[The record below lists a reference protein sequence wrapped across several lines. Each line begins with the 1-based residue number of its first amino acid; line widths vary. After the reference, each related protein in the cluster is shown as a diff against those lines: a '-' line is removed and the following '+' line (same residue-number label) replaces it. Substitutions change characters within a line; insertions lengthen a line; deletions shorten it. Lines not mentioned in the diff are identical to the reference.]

1 MSSIEEASGSVATNA
16 DSARELA
23 GSIASSKVLLDSL
36 AARLDAIGVET
47 AAQRTHAAGD
57 RAEELA
63 GHANALADA
72 LDSLGRQ
79 VEAIKGLLASAI
91 RSGAGKSDRSRSPR
105 TASTASAFAAQE
117 PLPLKGPVAS
127 TPPTGIGKRHFFER
141 IRMKSPAKEKN
152 TVVMPGVDTDADIA
166 AIKTGH
172 STYLRDNLYEVNDR
186 TYGLETPGGGVYP
199 VRGKGFVELDK
210 LEYTALKGLL
220 TYGGNRAKAESD
232 PQIARFSHHMTD
244 KTWETAR
251 NVFNQGQ
258 ERA

>member
-1 MSSIEEASGSVATNA
+1 MTSIEEASGSVATNA

-23 GSIASSKVLLDSL
+23 GSISASKVLIDSL
-36 AARLDAIGVET
+36 ASRLDAIGVE
-47 AAQRTHAAGD
+47 ASVQRTKAAGD

-72 LDSLGRQ
+72 LDSLRQQ
-79 VEAIKGLLASAI
+79 VEALKGLLADAI
-91 RSGAGKSDRSRSPR
+91 RSGAAKSSRSRAQRSA
-105 TASTASAFAAQE
+105 ASAAQE

-127 TPPTGIGKRHFFER
+127 TPPTGIGKRHFFGQ

-152 TVVMPGVDTDADIA
+152 TVVLPGVDTDADIA

-172 STYLRDNLYEVNDR
+172 AKHVRDNLYQVNDR
-186 TYGLETPGGGVYP
+186 TYGLETPSGSVYP

-210 LEYTALKGLL
+210 LEFTALKGLL
-220 TYGGNRAKAESD
+220 AHGGDRAEAERD
-232 PQIARFSHHMTD
+232 PQIARFSRHMSD

-258 ERA
+258 EWA

>member
-16 DSARELA
+16 ESARELA
-23 GSIASSKVLLDSL
+23 GSITSSKDLLDSL

-47 AAQRTHAAGD
+47 TARQTQVAGD

-72 LDSLGRQ
+72 LDSLRQ
-79 VEAIKGLLASAI
+79 QVDALKGLLASAI
-91 RSGAGKSDRSRSPR
+91 RSGAGNSIRGRASRS
-105 TASTASAFAAQE
+105 ASAAGSAAGQE
-117 PLPLKGPVAS
+117 PLPLKGPAAS
-127 TPPTGIGKRHFFER
+127 VSPRGISKRHFLGKLQ
-141 IRMKSPAKEKN
+141 MKSEAKKRN
-152 TVVMPGVDTDADIA
+152 TVVLHGVDTDADIA
-166 AIKTGH
+166 AIWSGRAA
-172 STYLRDNLYEVNDR
+172 YLHDNLYKVNDR
-186 TYGLETPGGGVYP
+186 TYGVKPTGTVYP

-210 LEYTALKGLL
+210 LEYTALKGLKV
-220 TYGGNRAKAESD
+220 YNGDRAAAERD
-232 PQIARFSHHMTD
+232 PKIARFSRHMTD

>member
-16 DSARELA
+16 ESARELA
-23 GSIASSKVLLDSL
+23 GSIASSKVLIDSL
-36 AARLDAIGVET
+36 AARLDAIGVE
-47 AAQRTHAAGD
+47 ASAQRTQAAGD

-63 GHANALADA
+63 GHATALADA
-72 LDSLGRQ
+72 LDSLRQQ
-79 VEAIKGLLASAI
+79 VEALKGLLATAI
-91 RSGAGKSDRSRSPR
+91 RSGSGKSNRGRTPRS
-105 TASTASAFAAQE
+105 ASTASAIGAQE

-127 TPPTGIGKRHFFER
+127 TPPTGIGKRHFFEK

-152 TVVMPGVDTDADIA
+152 TLVLPGVDTEADIA

-172 STYLRDNLYEVNDR
+172 ANYLRDNLYEVNDR
-186 TYGLETPGGGVYP
+186 VYGVETPTGSVYP

-220 TYGGNRAKAESD
+220 AHGGSRAKAERD
-232 PQIARFSHHMTD
+232 PQIARFSRHMTD

>member
-23 GSIASSKVLLDSL
+23 GSITSSKDLLDSL

-47 AAQRTHAAGD
+47 TARQTQVAGD

-72 LDSLGRQ
+72 LDSLRQ
-79 VEAIKGLLASAI
+79 QVDALKGLLAGAL
-91 RSGAGKSDRSRSPR
+91 RSGAGNANRGRASRP
-105 TASTASAFAAQE
+105 ASASGSGAGQE

-127 TPPTGIGKRHFFER
+127 VTPTGISKRHFLGKLQ
-141 IRMKSPAKEKN
+141 MKSPAKERN
-152 TVVMPGVDTDADIA
+152 TVVLPGVDTDADIA
-166 AIKTGH
+166 AIKTGRAA
-172 STYLRDNLYEVNDR
+172 YVRDNLYKVNDR
-186 TYGLETPGGGVYP
+186 TYGVKPTGTVYP
-199 VRGKGFVELDK
+199 VRGNGFVELDK
-210 LEYTALKGLL
+210 LEYTALKGLKV
-220 TYGGNRAKAESD
+220 YKGDRAAAERD
-232 PQIARFSHHMTD
+232 PQIARFSRHMTD